1 MPRSLIIVESPAKIK
16 TIKKYLPD
24 DFEVAASVGHVKDLP
39 KNALGIDVKKGFEPT
54 YQVIDSKKKVI
65 ADLKKAAKKVERIYL
80 APDPDREG
88 EAIAWHIAQEIG
100 RDKTVYRVLFND
112 LTRNTVL
119 EALKKPLE
127 LDMNKFE
134 AQQTRRILDRL
145 VGYKISPLLWDKVKR
160 GLSAGRVQSVAVRLI
175 CDREREILAFV
186 AEEYWNITA
195 LLRKQEP
202 TLANGQAASFEARL
216 FRFDGKKARVTSAGE
231 AEKVVAEIEAHDPV
245 VSRVERKE
253 VKRTPPAPFTTSK
266 LQQEASRWHRFPA
279 KKTMSVAQR
288 LYEGVELGKEG
299 SVGLITYM
307 RTDSVRVADDALK
320 EVRAYIT
327 ENYDPAYLPSKAR
340 AYKVSGTAQDAHEAI
355 RPASMSYRPQDVRQ
369 YLTDEQFKLYS
380 LIWNRFVA
388 SQMNPAV
395 FDQTIID
402 VEAGRC
408 QLRAQGLVMKF
419 PGFTTVYTEGKEN
432 GNGNGNGEAEA
443 DDGRL
448 LPEVSQGEAL
458 NLVPPVRKEQKFTQ
472 PPPRFSEAS
481 LVKELEEKGI
491 GRPSTYAT
499 ILSTIQ
505 EREYVRLEKGRFS
518 PTELGML
525 VTDLLVKNFP
535 RILDVAFTAS
545 MENELD
551 GIEEGKTNRLDIL
564 QNFYSPFEAE
574 LKQAGAQMR
583 RVKGQEIPTDVV
595 CDKCQSPMVIKWG
608 KNGEFLACSNY
619 PACRNTMN
627 FSRGDDGQIVPA
639 EAVAAETGKTCDKC
653 GKPMVLKQGRFGP
666 FLACTG
672 YPECKNT
679 VNPRDETPA
688 AEGVEG
694 AAAPVCEK
702 CGKPMITRRGRF
714 GPFLGCSGYPECKN
728 IVRQTRSGAPA
739 APAPPPEI
747 TDIACDKCGKPMAIR
762 RGRFGRFLGCTG
774 YPACKNIQK
783 LPPQSS

>member
-1 MPRSLIIVESPAKIK
+1 MSRSLIIVESPAKIK
-16 TIKKYLPD
+16 TIRKYLPD

-39 KNALGIDVKKGFEPT
+39 KNVLGIDVKKGFEPT
-54 YQVIDSKKKVI
+54 YQVIDTKKKVI
-65 ADLKKAAKKVERIYL
+65 ADLKKAAKKAENIYL

-100 RDKTVYRVLFND
+100 GRDKTVYRVLFND
-112 LTRNTVL
+112 LTKNTVL
-119 EALKKPLE
+119 EALKNPLS

-186 AEEYWNITA
+186 PDEYWNITA
-195 LLRKQEP
+195 LLRKQAP

-216 FRFDGKKARVTSAGE
+216 FRIDGKKARVTSAEE
-231 AEKVVAEIEAHDPV
+231 AEKAVAEIEAHDPV
-245 VSRVERKE
+245 VARVERKE
-253 VKRTPPAPFTTSK
+253 VKRNPPAPFTTSK

-307 RTDSVRVADDALK
+307 RTDSVRVADEALK
-320 EVRAYIT
+320 EVRAYIA

-340 AYKVSGTAQDAHEAI
+340 AYKVSGSAQDAHEAI
-355 RPASMSYRPQDVRQ
+355 RPASMAYRPQDIRGH
-369 YLTDEQFKLYS
+369 LTDEQFKLYS

-402 VEAGRC
+402 VDAGRC

-432 GNGNGNGEAEA
+432 GNGNGNGEDDSE
-443 DDGRL
+443 DGRL
-448 LPEVSQGEAL
+448 LPDVAQGETL
-458 NLVPPVRKEQKFTQ
+458 NLVPPVKKEQKFTQ

-505 EREYVRLEKGRFS
+505 ERDYVRLEKGRFS

-551 GIEEGKTNRLDIL
+551 GIEEGKSNRLDIL

-583 RVKGQEIPTDVV
+583 RVKGQEIPTDIV

-619 PACRNTMN
+619 PACRNTTN
-627 FSRGDDGQIVPA
+627 FSRSDDGQIVPA
-639 EAVAAETGKTCDKC
+639 EATAAETGKTCDKC
-653 GKPMVLKQGRFGP
+653 GKPMILKQGRFGP
-666 FLACTG
+666 FLACSG

-679 VNPRDETPA
+679 VNPRDEAPP
-688 AEGVEG
+688 EEG
-694 AAAPVCEK
+694 AESAPAPVCEK
-702 CGKPMITRRGRF
+702 CGKPMVTRRGRF

-739 APAPPPEI
+739 AQAPPPEI
-747 TDIACDKCGKPMAIR
+747 TDIACEKCGKPMAIR

-783 LPPQSS
+783 LPPQS

>member
-320 EVRAYIT
+320 EVRAYIA

-402 VEAGRC
+402 VDAGRC

-432 GNGNGNGEAEA
+432 GNGNGNSEAEA

-574 LKQAGAQMR
+574 LKQAGAEMR

-688 AEGVEG
+688 AEGAEG
-694 AAAPVCEK
+694 APAPVCEK

>member
-1 MPRSLIIVESPAKIK
+1 MSRSLIIVESPAKIK
-16 TIKKYLPD
+16 TIRKYLSD

-65 ADLKKAAKKVERIYL
+65 ADLKKAAKKADTIYL

-100 RDKTVYRVLFND
+100 GRDKTVYRVLFND
-112 LTRNTVL
+112 LTKNTVL
-119 EALKKPLE
+119 EALSKPLA

-160 GLSAGRVQSVAVRLI
+160 GLSAGRVQSVAARLI
-175 CDREREILAFV
+175 VDREREILAFV
-186 AEEYWNITA
+186 SEEYWNIAA
-195 LLRKQEP
+195 LLQKQEQ
-202 TLANGQAASFEARL
+202 TLANGQAASFEAKL
-216 FRFDGKKARVTSAGE
+216 FRLDGKKARVTNAEE
-231 AEKVVAEIEAHDPV
+231 ADKVVAEIEANTPV

-288 LYEGVELGKEG
+288 LYEGIELGKEG

-320 EVRAYIT
+320 EVRAYIG

-340 AYKVSGTAQDAHEAI
+340 VYKVSGSAQDAHEAI
-355 RPASMSYRPQDVRQ
+355 RPASMSYRPQDIRQ
-369 YLTDEQFKLYS
+369 HLTDEQFKLYT

-388 SQMNPAV
+388 SQMNPAI

-402 VEAGRC
+402 VDAGRC

-432 GNGNGNGEAEA
+432 GNGNGEDESA
-443 DDGRL
+443 DGRL
-448 LPEVSQGEAL
+448 LPDVAQGEAL

-551 GIEEGKTNRLDIL
+551 GIEEGKSNRLDIL

-574 LKQAGAQMR
+574 LKEAGAQMR

-619 PACRNTMN
+619 PACRNTTN

-639 EAVAAETGKTCDKC
+639 EATAVETGKACDKC
-653 GKPMVLKQGRFGP
+653 GKPMILKQGRFGP
-666 FLACTG
+666 FFACSG

-679 VNPRDETPA
+679 VNPKDEARPDET
-688 AEGVEG
+688 AEG
-694 AAAPVCEK
+694 APAPVCEK
-702 CGKPMITRRGRF
+702 CGKPMVTRRGRF

-739 APAPPPEI
+739 EPAPPPEL
-747 TDIACDKCGKPMAIR
+747 TDIACEKCGKPMAIR
-762 RGRFGRFLGCTG
+762 RGRFGRFLGCSA

>member
-65 ADLKKAAKKVERIYL
+65 ADLKKAAKKVEIIYL

-100 RDKTVYRVLFND
+100 RDKSVYRVLFND

-402 VEAGRC
+402 VDAGRC

-432 GNGNGNGEAEA
+432 GNGNGSSEAEA

-448 LPEVSQGEAL
+448 LPEVLQGEAL
-458 NLVPPVRKEQKFTQ
+458 SLVPPVRKEQKFTQ

-672 YPECKNT
+672 
-679 VNPRDETPA
+679 
-688 AEGVEG
+688 
-694 AAAPVCEK
+694 
-702 CGKPMITRRGRF
+702 
-714 GPFLGCSGYPECKN
+714 
-728 IVRQTRSGAPA
+728 
-739 APAPPPEI
+739 
-747 TDIACDKCGKPMAIR
+747 
-762 RGRFGRFLGCTG
+762 
-774 YPACKNIQK
+774 
-783 LPPQSS
+783 

>member
-1 MPRSLIIVESPAKIK
+1 MSRSLIIVESPAKIK
-16 TIKKYLPD
+16 TIRKYLPD

-39 KNALGIDVKKGFEPT
+39 KNVLGIDVKKGFEPT
-54 YQVIDSKKKVI
+54 YQVIDTKKKVI
-65 ADLKKAAKKVERIYL
+65 ADLKKAAKKAENIYL

-100 RDKTVYRVLFND
+100 GRDKTVYRVLFND
-112 LTRNTVL
+112 LTKNTVL
-119 EALKKPLE
+119 EALKNPLS

-186 AEEYWNITA
+186 PDEYWNITA
-195 LLRKQEP
+195 LLRKQAP

-216 FRFDGKKARVTSAGE
+216 FRIDGKKARVTSAEE
-231 AEKVVAEIEAHDPV
+231 AEKAVAEIEAHDPV
-245 VSRVERKE
+245 VARVERKE
-253 VKRTPPAPFTTSK
+253 VKRNPPAPFTTSK

-307 RTDSVRVADDALK
+307 RTDSVRVADEALK
-320 EVRAYIT
+320 EVRAYIA

-340 AYKVSGTAQDAHEAI
+340 AYKVSGSAQDAHEAI
-355 RPASMSYRPQDVRQ
+355 RPASMAYRPQDIRGH
-369 YLTDEQFKLYS
+369 LTDEQFKLYS

-402 VEAGRC
+402 VDAGRC

-432 GNGNGNGEAEA
+432 GNGNGNGEDDSE
-443 DDGRL
+443 DGRL
-448 LPEVSQGEAL
+448 LPDVAQGETL
-458 NLVPPVRKEQKFTQ
+458 NLVPPVKKEQKFTQ

-505 EREYVRLEKGRFS
+505 ERDYVRLEKGRFS

-551 GIEEGKTNRLDIL
+551 GIEEGKSNRLDIL

-583 RVKGQEIPTDVV
+583 RVKGQEIPTDIV

-619 PACRNTMN
+619 PACRNTTN
-627 FSRGDDGQIVPA
+627 FSRSDDGQIVPA
-639 EAVAAETGKTCDKC
+639 EATAAETGKTCDKC
-653 GKPMVLKQGRFGP
+653 GKPMILKQGRFGP
-666 FLACTG
+666 FLACSG

-679 VNPRDETPA
+679 VNPRDEAPP
-688 AEGVEG
+688 EEG
-694 AAAPVCEK
+694 AESAPAPVCEK
-702 CGKPMITRRGRF
+702 CGKPMVTRRGRF

-728 IVRQTRSGAPA
+728 IVRQTRSGAPVA
-739 APAPPPEI
+739 QAPPPEI
-747 TDIACDKCGKPMAIR
+747 TDIACEKCGKPMAIR

-783 LPPQSS
+783 LPPQS

>member
-1 MPRSLIIVESPAKIK
+1 MSRSLIIVESPAKIK
-16 TIKKYLPD
+16 TIRKYLPD

-39 KNALGIDVKKGFEPT
+39 KNVLGIDVKKGFEPT
-54 YQVIDSKKKVI
+54 YQVIDTKKKVI
-65 ADLKKAAKKVERIYL
+65 ADLKKAAKKAENIYL

-100 RDKTVYRVLFND
+100 GRDKKVYRVLFND
-112 LTRNTVL
+112 LTKNTVL
-119 EALKKPLE
+119 EALKNPLS

-186 AEEYWNITA
+186 PEEYWNIAA
-195 LLRKQEP
+195 LLQKKAP
-202 TLANGQAASFEARL
+202 TSANGQAASFEARL
-216 FRFDGKKARVTSAGE
+216 FRIDGKKARVTSAEE
-231 AEKVVAEIEAHDPV
+231 AEKAVAEIEAHDPV
-245 VSRVERKE
+245 VARVERKE
-253 VKRTPPAPFTTSK
+253 VKRNPPAPFTTSK

-307 RTDSVRVADDALK
+307 RTDSVRVADEALK
-320 EVRAYIT
+320 EVRAYIA
-327 ENYDPAYLPSKAR
+327 ENYDPAYLPSKAK
-340 AYKVSGTAQDAHEAI
+340 AYKVSGSAQDAHEAI
-355 RPASMSYRPQDVRQ
+355 RPASMAYRPQDIRGH
-369 YLTDEQFKLYS
+369 LTDEQFKLYS

-402 VEAGRC
+402 VDAGRC

-432 GNGNGNGEAEA
+432 GNGNGNGEE
-443 DDGRL
+443 DSEDGRL
-448 LPEVSQGEAL
+448 LPDVAQGEAL
-458 NLVPPVRKEQKFTQ
+458 NLVPPVKKEQKFTQ

-551 GIEEGKTNRLDIL
+551 GIEEGKSNRLDIL

-583 RVKGQEIPTDVV
+583 RVKGQEIPTDIV

-619 PACRNTMN
+619 PACRHTTN

-639 EAVAAETGKTCDKC
+639 EATAAETGKTCDKC
-653 GKPMVLKQGRFGP
+653 GKPMILKQGRFGP
-666 FLACTG
+666 FLACSG
-672 YPECKNT
+672 YPECKHT
-679 VNPRDETPA
+679 VNPRDEAPP
-688 AEGVEG
+688 EEG
-694 AAAPVCEK
+694 AESAPAPVCEK
-702 CGKPMITRRGRF
+702 CGKPLITRRGRF

-747 TDIACDKCGKPMAIR
+747 TDIACEKCGKPMAIR

-783 LPPQSS
+783 LPPQS

>member
-54 YQVIDSKKKVI
+54 YQVIESKKKVI

-402 VEAGRC
+402 VDAGRC

-432 GNGNGNGEAEA
+432 GNGNGNSEAEA

-574 LKQAGAQMR
+574 LKQAGAEMR

-688 AEGVEG
+688 AEGAEG
-694 AAAPVCEK
+694 APAPVCEK